1 MTNTPPPQQGLFD
14 TAINTTGLGGF
25 IEKFNI
31 SKATLLEIGM
41 YLGIGFVVG
50 FLLKRCSKLFLVL
63 VLTILI
69 IWFLHHVGIVFVVV
83 NWQKIQELIFG
94 AQATPLTLQTDLGSN
109 LWHWITNHVAGSIS
123 FVIGFLAGIRL
134 G

>member
-1 MTNTPPPQQGLFD
+1 MMNTPTPQQGLFD
-14 TAINTTGLGGF
+14 TAVNTTGFGGF
-25 IEKFNI
+25 MEKFNI
-31 SKATLLEIGM
+31 SKDTLLEIGM

-63 VLTILI
+63 VLTTLV

-83 NWQKIQELIFG
+83 NWQKIQELVFG

-109 LWHWITNHVAGSIS
+109 LWHWITHHVAGSIS